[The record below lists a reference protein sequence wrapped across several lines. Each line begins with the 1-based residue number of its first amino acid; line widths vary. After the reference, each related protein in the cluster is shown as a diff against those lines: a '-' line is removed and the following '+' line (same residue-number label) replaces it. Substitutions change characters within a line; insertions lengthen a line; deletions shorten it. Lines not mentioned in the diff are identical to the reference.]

1 MPRAIRQ
8 DVFRRTPAV
17 WAGLAL
23 ASLVALTIAP
33 AGRPRAPE
41 EAGAVTLASRAITV
55 ADRDDG
61 AVVIRDAADGRV
73 VLVLPPGQD
82 GFMRGTLRGLARDR
96 RLRNLG
102 PEAPFRLT
110 AWSDGRMTLDDM
122 ATGRRLDLLAFGQT
136 NAEAFLRLLPNGE
149 NTK

>member
-23 ASLVALTIAP
+23 AVLVALTIAP

-136 NAEAFLRLLPNGE
+136 NAEAFLRLLPKGE